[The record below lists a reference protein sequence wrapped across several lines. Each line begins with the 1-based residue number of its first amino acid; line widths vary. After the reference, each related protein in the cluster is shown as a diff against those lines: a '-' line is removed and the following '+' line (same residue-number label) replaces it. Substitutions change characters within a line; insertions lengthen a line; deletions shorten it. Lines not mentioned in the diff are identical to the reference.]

1 MKDLI
6 KWTLYKET
14 EFPILVGEFQVAA
27 KFDFTSS
34 RIGKK
39 KLEAKKDELAKE
51 LKNMLEELV
60 SDRL

>member
-27 KFDFTSS
+27 KFDFTG
-34 RIGKK
+34 RVGKK
-39 KLEAKKDELAKE
+39 KIEAKKKELAKE
-51 LKNMLEELV
+51 LEDMMKEIV
-60 SDRL
+60 CDKK